1 MSGSEGNEIVIVP
14 SGGLVRFSSD
24 STHATV
30 VQGAN
35 VHNVIIDGGADLDIE
50 FYVCDPNH
58 VKYALTIR
66 ADDITVRRCRFRA
79 GECKGILVDVGSFVT
94 VDNVNFYNCEF
105 YDSNSN
111 QGTQQNMYWGPG
123 DPSTITN
130 CSVKNCIFRD
140 LGGEG
145 IELNIRTLM
154 SNMVI
159 SGNIFHN
166 IGKQTCYDTFACRP
180 AITVSR
186 IAVDDIVQ
194 DVYIYNNIMWD
205 LGASGIYARAGEDRL
220 YIYDNTIYD
229 YANNPEGSPYPGD
242 QEGVSDYG
250 TPDST
255 AWVVNNIIY
264 DPDGTAAFDS
274 GPYNKLT
281 NLTTNPP
288 FISVD
293 PTSGDFL
300 KIGTNSAAYNTG
312 TDVYSDG
319 SLPVTTDFEGDTI
332 TVRNDI
338 GADEY
343 TAVETPEESGISVT
357 IVKSET
363 GASLVKSE
371 TGTTILKAE

>member
-1 MSGSEGNEIVIVP
+1 MNSKYIRIILFFLTPFLFGFSTEEVNFIDPLGYTKPQYYPVTLPDEGTANKYYVDLNAAGGGDGTQGTPWQDIESVDGNITAPAYIYVAAGDYDCAYLYNISLSGSEGNEIVIVP

-220 YIYDNTIYD
+220 YIYNNTIWD
-229 YANNPEGSPYPGD
+229 YANDPEGSPYPGD
-242 QEGVSDYG
+242 QEGM
-250 TPDST
+250 
-255 AWVVNNIIY
+255 
-264 DPDGTAAFDS
+264 DPPAQG
-274 GPYNKLT
+274 
-281 NLTTNPP
+281 
-288 FISVD
+288 
-293 PTSGDFL
+293 
-300 KIGTNSAAYNTG
+300 
-312 TDVYSDG
+312 
-319 SLPVTTDFEGDTI
+319 
-332 TVRNDI
+332 R
-338 GADEY
+338 
-343 TAVETPEESGISVT
+343 
-357 IVKSET
+357 
-363 GASLVKSE
+363 
-371 TGTTILKAE
+371 